1 MNDTGTPLPPETP
14 SAPAEEGSAPRKPRR
29 KRTERQA
36 SRGSRRA
43 KFALIGIA
51 LMLVITSPW
60 WAPLLLRRMEFF
72 RVRRV
77 EIVGAR
83 YVAPA
88 DIVERLHVDTTASVW
103 DPTGPL
109 SRRVAAL
116 TEVRTVDIRRK
127 LPGTLIVEITER
139 SPIALVPSPAGLR
152 PYDERGVALPIDPSR
167 QPVDAPIV
175 DAPDTR
181 VLRFLS
187 ELRKENLTLYQRV
200 SEVRRVGPDELLFQL
215 SPAVPVRA
223 MKDVTV
229 QRLAD
234 VGPVESDL
242 ARRQLQPTELDL
254 RYRDQVI
261 ARVR

>member
-1 MNDTGTPLPPETP
+1 MTETGTP
-14 SAPAEEGSAPRKPRR
+14 RR
-29 KRTERQA
+29 TTL
-36 SRGSRRA
+36 
-43 KFALIGIA
+43 ALAGIA
-51 LMLVITSPW
+51 LLLAATSPW
-60 WAPLLLRRMEFF
+60 WAPLLLRRMAFF
-72 RVRRV
+72 HVRRV
-77 EIVGAR
+77 EIVGAH

-88 DIVERLHVDTTASVW
+88 DILGRLKVDTTRSVW

-109 SRRVAAL
+109 EKRVGGL

-127 LPGTLIVEITER
+127 LPGTLVVEITER
-139 SPIALVPSPAGLR
+139 LPIALVPSPAGLR

-167 QPVDAPIV
+167 AFVDAPIV
-175 DAPDTR
+175 DAGDIR
-181 VLRFLS
+181 VLRFLA
-187 ELRKENLTLYQRV
+187 ELRNDNLALYQRV
-200 SEVRRVGPDELLFQL
+200 SEVRRTGPDELLFQL
-215 SPAVPVRA
+215 APAVPVRA

-234 VGPVESDL
+234 VEPVEGDL